1 MTFKRFSD
9 KDLIYN
15 TIVAKPDINFTI
27 HSGTVY
33 YQFDRPRTGSFDN
46 KIKHMPSGHV
56 SAYELNIDR
65 PSGSLIHSFIE
76 KSSTRYAWK
85 TISTND
91 FDDNFQFLYGDKL
104 EGIYPLT
111 SSISR
116 GYIPSGNWHS
126 SSQEAPV
133 HENKKYILALKNP
146 LEGQGVLGA
155 KSAFGPLGTQTT
167 NLINIPGIFYGS
179 GIDRGSVEIN
189 LFITGTLCATAVD
202 KYRDGRMIEVSG
214 SSVGTEV
221 GHVIYKHGVLILTGS
236 HSLND
241 DCQELYFSTSTATNP
256 NWLSFGT
263 GVPQFGDSLSHGIP
277 PSASYEIKFKAVNKI
292 PTLTMYAY
300 AKMGEN
306 NYSNNPTFL
315 ENLDE
320 TSPISHL
327 TKNQFSEAKNKIKKI
342 NKSPYADHEEK
353 FENITYISKIG
364 IYDKNKN
371 LIAVA
376 TLANP
381 AKKTEKRDYMFK
393 IGIDF

>member
-1 MTFKRFSD
+1 MS
-9 KDLIYN
+9 KDPGRILI
-15 TIVAKPDINFTI
+15 
-27 HSGTVY
+27 
-33 YQFDRPRTGSFDN
+33 FD
-46 KIKHMPSGHV
+46 
-56 SAYELNIDR
+56 
-65 PSGSLIHSFIE
+65 
-76 KSSTRYAWK
+76 
-85 TISTND
+85 
-91 FDDNFQFLYGDKL
+91 
-104 EGIYPLT
+104 
-111 SSISR
+111 
-116 GYIPSGNWHS
+116 
-126 SSQEAPV
+126 
-133 HENKKYILALKNP
+133 
-146 LEGQGVLGA
+146 
-155 KSAFGPLGTQTT
+155 TT
-167 NLINIPGIFYGS
+167 L
-179 GIDRGSVEIN
+179 
-189 LFITGTLCATAVD
+189 
-202 KYRDGRMIEVSG
+202 RDGEQSPG
-214 SSVGTEV
+214 A
-221 GHVIYKHGVLILTGS
+221 
-236 HSLND
+236 SLNLEEKLAIAH
-241 DCQELYFSTSTATNP
+241 QLAR
-256 NWLSFGT
+256 L
-263 GVPQFGDSLSHGIP
+263 GVDIIEAGFPFASPGD
-277 PSASYEIKFKAVNKI
+277 FKAVNKI